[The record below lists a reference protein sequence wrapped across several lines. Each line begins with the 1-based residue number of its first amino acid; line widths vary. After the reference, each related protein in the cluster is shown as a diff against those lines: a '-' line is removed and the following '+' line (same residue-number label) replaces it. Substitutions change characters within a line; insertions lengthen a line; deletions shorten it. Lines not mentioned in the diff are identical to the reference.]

1 MEDKIKTQ
9 ATGTDDSI
17 ELAQT
22 KIMDVHGPSNNG
34 SPIKQEWPTYTPRT
48 GDPGDV
54 AQGEIGLL
62 DFAQL
67 FEE

>member
-9 ATGTDDSI
+9 AAGIDYSI
-17 ELAQT
+17 ELEQT
-22 KIMDVHGPSNNG
+22 KIMDVHGPGNNG
-34 SPIKQEWPTYTPRT
+34 SPIRQEWPTYTPHT

-62 DFAQL
+62 NFAQL
-67 FEE
+67 LEE